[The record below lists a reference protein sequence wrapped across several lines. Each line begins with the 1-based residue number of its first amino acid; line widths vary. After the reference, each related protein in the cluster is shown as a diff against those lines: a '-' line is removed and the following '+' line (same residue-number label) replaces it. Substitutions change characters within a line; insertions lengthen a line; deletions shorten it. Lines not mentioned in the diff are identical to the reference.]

1 MIRNAIQRFMYGR
14 YGGDQLNVFLLVLY
28 LIFYF
33 ISIWTNFLPLYW
45 LSLVVIV
52 WGLFRMLS
60 RNLPAGGRRTPS
72 LCSWPDRPSTG
83 STSAAPCTGTRST
96 AISAAPAA
104 VSSSGY
110 PRARERSPSPAAA
123 AAPSSRKKAEDTR
136 TAQALSRPGRS
147 FSSKLFLPQ
156 EPDVL
161 PKEVEQVVLPLQPG
175 GDLGGV
181 ADSSL
186 LHRQVRG
193 DDGALSPHQ
202 PPLISS

>member
-72 LCSWPDRPSTG
+72 LCSWPVRPSTG

-104 VSSSGY
+104 GQQLRVPKGKGKITVTC
-110 PRARERSPSPAAA
+110 RSCGAV
-123 AAPSSRKKAEDTR
+123 
-136 TAQALSRPGRS
+136 
-147 FSSKLFLPQ
+147 FQ
-156 EPDVL
+156 E
-161 PKEVEQVVLPLQPG
+161 K
-175 GDLGGV
+175 
-181 ADSSL
+181 S
-186 LHRQVRG
+186 
-193 DDGALSPHQ
+193 
-202 PPLISS
+202 